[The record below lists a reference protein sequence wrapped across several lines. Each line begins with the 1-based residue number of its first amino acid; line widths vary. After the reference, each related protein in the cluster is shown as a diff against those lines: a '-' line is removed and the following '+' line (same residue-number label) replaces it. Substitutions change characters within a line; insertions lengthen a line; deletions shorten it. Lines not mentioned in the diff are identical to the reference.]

1 MLIWLNKRVNICWF
15 FLKNVFVRLD
25 CIETTRFIGE
35 GDCVLPPHVN
45 HLYKSQY
52 DASMK
57 GGL

>member
-1 MLIWLNKRVNICWF
+1 MVKQTGQHMLI